1 MTQPEAK
8 QRLEAHLGLAY
19 IDEHWAQIL
28 KAVMSCEEDSTQ
40 AIKVVELLASQALAS
55 PTITL
60 SLPTV
65 LLSPDQQSIKTQLME
80 CVTKLVKRKHIF
92 STPPTLDELVDPA
105 EEIVIPLAVALP
117 GDEEEIIALVRQEAD
132 IRSGK
137 IPMEIDNESKDD
149 GDVVGSGED
158 MSGAEL
164 LELCAKLEGAC
175 IGASAFDAMN
185 LVKELHIFQGELR
198 QEETM
203 NAKQITLEDAW
214 KITM

>member
-1 MTQPEAK
+1 MTE
-8 QRLEAHLGLAY
+8 
-19 IDEHWAQIL
+19 
-28 KAVMSCEEDSTQ
+28 
-40 AIKVVELLASQALAS
+40 
-55 PTITL
+55 
-60 SLPTV
+60 
-65 LLSPDQQSIKTQLME
+65 
-80 CVTKLVKRKHIF
+80 LVKRKRIF
-92 STPPTLDELVDPA
+92 GTPPTLDELVDPA
-105 EEIVIPLAVALP
+105 EEKVIPLAIALP

-137 IPMEIDNESKDD
+137 IPMEIDDESEDD

-158 MSGAEL
+158 MSRAEL

-198 QEETM
+198 REETM

>member
-8 QRLEAHLGLAY
+8 QRLEAHVGPAY

-40 AIKVVELLASQALAS
+40 AIKVVELLALQALAS

-65 LLSPDQQSIKTQLME
+65 LLSPDQQSIETQLME
-80 CVTKLVKRKHIF
+80 CVTELVKRKHIF
-92 STPPTLDELVDPA
+92 GTPPTLDELVDPV
-105 EEIVIPLAVALP
+105 EEKVIPLAIALP
-117 GDEEEIIALVRQEAD
+117 GDEEEIIALVRREAD

-137 IPMEIDNESKDD
+137 IPMEIDDKSEDD
-149 GDVVGSGED
+149 GDVIGSGED
-158 MSGAEL
+158 MSQAEL